1 MPVGL
6 QAPGPAYSHPPVSA
20 RSLPLDAA
28 AARLLCPGG
37 GGVYTRR
44 PLAFVEERFTGSRF
58 TGLVCVEFLNGDSL
72 VLVLVDGVVFGA
84 FFEAGLGGLELL
96 GEDALEEAE
105 HLDEPGFVSHTA
117 MSLGRLALYA

>member
-1 MPVGL
+1 MLLSL
-6 QAPGPAYSHPPVSA
+6 QAPGLASPQPPVSA

-37 GGVYTRR
+37 GGVYSRR
-44 PLAFVEERFTGSRF
+44 PLAFVEERLTGSRF
-58 TGLVCVEFLNGDSL
+58 TGLVCIEFLNGDSL

-84 FFEAGLGGLELL
+84 FFEAELGGLELL

-117 MSLGRLALYA
+117 MRLSRLMLYA